1 MRARFEPEPE
11 PSDVGGRRGKR
22 SDWIVGTDRLRGR
35 SFTVPLPEGIAQH
48 VTLVGVTGSGKTTTA
63 EQLAAA
69 ALSSGLGV
77 VIVDAKGGGLRR
89 SAQAMADRC
98 GAAYAELMPGSPD
111 SLGYNPC
118 AVGSRSQVA
127 DKLVSAFAYGPNA
140 EIYRVIA
147 QEAIAVLVGVLR
159 ALGEPVTVRRLR
171 QELDRA
177 RMTGLAHRARTVA
190 PQIAADLAELGKR
203 GGLSGE
209 ALDGMRA
216 RLGALLHGEYGELF
230 ERDVAQ
236 LDLHQ
241 ALAEVGVTYISLPAL
256 AVTKDT
262 ALMARVLIQ
271 DLKQA
276 AHARLQESAST
287 PAALLVLDEFA
298 ALDDPE
304 QIGDLLRQ
312 AREARVA
319 TLVSTQH
326 LPDRASAYALRAALL
341 GAGLVIAHRCG
352 AEDAEA
358 IAGVIGTEKGVEVT
372 RQIESGSNT
381 GLGSVRSVDRYI
393 VNPNA
398 IKQLVT
404 GEAVVLATVGERRT
418 ATVQVPR
425 QQLSAEVMA

>member
-1 MRARFEPEPE
+1 M
-11 PSDVGGRRGKR
+11 
-22 SDWIVGTDRLRGR
+22 
-35 SFTVPLPEGIAQH
+35 PLPDGIAQH

-63 EQLAAA
+63 EQLAQA
-69 ALSSGLGV
+69 ALGRGLAM
-77 VIVDAKGGGLRR
+77 VIIDAKGGGLRP
-89 SAQAMADRC
+89 AALAMAERR
-98 GAAYAELMPGSPD
+98 GAPYTELVPGSPD

-118 AVGSRSQVA
+118 SVGSRSQVA

-147 QEAIAVLVGVLR
+147 QEAIAVLVGTLH

-177 RMTGLAHRARTVA
+177 RMTGLAHRARTAA
-190 PQIAADLAELGKR
+190 PQLAADLAELGKR
-203 GGLSGE
+203 GGLSAE

-230 ERDVAQ
+230 ERDGPQ
-236 LDLHQ
+236 LDLHD
-241 ALAEVGVTYISLPAL
+241 ALSRAGVTYISLPAL

-276 AHARLQESAST
+276 AHQRLQERTAP
-287 PAALLVLDEFA
+287 PAVLLLDEFA

-326 LPDRASAYALRAALL
+326 LPDRATAYALRAALL
-341 GAGLVIAHRCG
+341 GAGLIIAHRCG

-372 RQIESGSNT
+372 RQVDSGSNT
-381 GLGSVRSVDRYI
+381 GVGSVRRVDRYI
-393 VNPNA
+393 INPNA
-398 IKQLVT
+398 IKQLLT
-404 GEAVVLATVGERRT
+404 GEAVVLATVGERRA
-418 ATVQVPR
+418 ATVYVASRPPA
-425 QQLSAEVMA
+425 AEAVELR

>member
-1 MRARFEPEPE
+1 MSFEQAHDAP
-11 PSDVGGRRGKR
+11 R
-22 SDWIVGTDRLRGR
+22 SGTWSGTFGEWTVGTDRLRGR
-35 SFTVPLPEGIAQH
+35 AFTVPVPEGIAQH

-63 EQLAAA
+63 EQLAQA
-69 ALSSGLGV
+69 ALRRGVGV

-89 SAQAMADRC
+89 AARAMAGRG
-98 GAAYAELMPGSPD
+98 GAPYAELVPGAPD

-118 AVGSRSQVA
+118 ATGSRSQVA
-127 DKLVSAFAYGPNA
+127 DKLVSAFAHGPNA

-159 ALGEPVTVRRLR
+159 ALDEPVTVRRLR

-177 RMTGLAHRARTVA
+177 RMAGLAHRARTVA
-190 PQIAADLAELGKR
+190 PQPAADLADLGKR
-203 GGLSGE
+203 GGVSAE

-216 RLGALLHGEYGELF
+216 RLGALLQGEYGELF
-230 ERDVAQ
+230 ERKGEQ
-236 LDLHQ
+236 LDLHA
-241 ALAEVGVTYISLPAL
+241 ALARAGVTYVSLPAL

-276 AHARLQESAST
+276 AHRRLQEAAA
-287 PAALLVLDEFA
+287 PPALLVLDEFA

-304 QIGDLLRQ
+304 QVCDLLRQ

-319 TLVSTQH
+319 VLVSTQH
-326 LPDRASAYALRAALL
+326 LPDRATAYALRAALL
-341 GAGLVIAHRCG
+341 GAGLLIAHRCG

-372 RQIESGSNT
+372 RQVDSGANT
-381 GLGSVRSVDRYI
+381 GLGSVRRVDRYI

-398 IKQLVT
+398 IKQLGT
-404 GEAVVLATVGERRT
+404 GEAVVLGTVGERRV
-418 ATVQVPR
+418 ATVRVTAP
-425 QQLSAEVMA
+425 SPPAGGPP

>member
-1 MRARFEPEPE
+1 MTAEQAGDMPQRAPW
-11 PSDVGGRRGKR
+11 SGRIRE
-22 SDWIVGTDRLRGR
+22 WVVGTDRLRGR
-35 SFTVPLPEGIAQH
+35 PFAVPLPEGIAQH

-63 EQLAAA
+63 AHLAEA
-69 ALSSGLGV
+69 ALARGLAV
-77 VIVDAKGGGLRR
+77 VIIDAKGGGLRSVAR
-89 SAQAMADRC
+89 DT
-98 GAAYAELMPGSPD
+98 AAHSSETYAELVPGAPD
-111 SLGYNPC
+111 GLGYNPC
-118 AVGSRSQVA
+118 SVGSRSQVA

-190 PQIAADLAELGKR
+190 PQLAADLAEVGKR
-203 GGLSGE
+203 GGLSAE
-209 ALDGMRA
+209 ALDGMRS

-230 ERDVAQ
+230 ERDAAQ

-241 ALAEVGVTYISLPAL
+241 ALARPGVTYISLPAL
-256 AVTKDT
+256 AVTNDT

-271 DLKQA
+271 DLKQSA
-276 AHARLQESAST
+276 YLRLQESTSV
-287 PAALLVLDEFA
+287 PSLLVLDEFA

-341 GAGLVIAHRCG
+341 GAGLVVAHRCG

-358 IAGVIGTEKGVEVT
+358 IAAVIGTEKGVEVT
-372 RQIESGSNT
+372 RQVESGANT
-381 GLGSVRSVDRYI
+381 GLGSVRPVDRFI

-418 ATVQVPR
+418 ATVRVPGLPR
-425 QQLSAEVMA
+425 SAEVLP